1 MRITDIKI
9 SEFSISDN
17 TPFFKLKNK
26 NGSWEKYDI
35 KKSLGSIHVMH
46 VYTDEGLEGICTVGD
61 ARYTTITE
69 TALTYLKYLTIGED
83 PTKIEYLFDML
94 SKATR
99 NIFLPPGWFGT
110 FDNCLWDIQG
120 KINSK
125 SVAALITEKPSIVK
139 SYYNYRGVGNDIKLS
154 VEDTELA
161 IEKGFT
167 VLKDHFIGNVKQNI
181 KSFESIRKSVGDEI
195 ILLHDAAGCS
205 YSLDDAI
212 DIGKTLEKL
221 NFRWF
226 EEPFNDRNL
235 GDLKKLTSKVNI
247 PILALETLM
256 NDFILMQEW
265 VKEKAVNLVRANA
278 RHGTTGVVRIAREL
292 EKIGI
297 NIELNGPGG
306 LFGHVHSQL
315 VSAIPNTSFYEYFPD
330 GSRDEL
336 GKEIG
341 IVNPPI
347 PKKGTINIPEKYG
360 WGYEIDSN
368 YFNKKRIGF
377 F

>member
-139 SYYNYRGVGNDIKLS
+139 SYYNYRGGGNDIKLS

>member
-1 MRITDIKI
+1 
-9 SEFSISDN
+9 
-17 TPFFKLKNK
+17 
-26 NGSWEKYDI
+26 
-35 KKSLGSIHVMH
+35 
-46 VYTDEGLEGICTVGD
+46 
-61 ARYTTITE
+61 
-69 TALTYLKYLTIGED
+69 
-83 PTKIEYLFDML
+83 
-94 SKATR
+94 
-99 NIFLPPGWFGT
+99 
-110 FDNCLWDIQG
+110 
-120 KINSK
+120 
-125 SVAALITEKPSIVK
+125 
-139 SYYNYRGVGNDIKLS
+139 
-154 VEDTELA
+154 
-161 IEKGFT
+161 
-167 VLKDHFIGNVKQNI
+167 
-181 KSFESIRKSVGDEI
+181 
-195 ILLHDAAGCS
+195 
-205 YSLDDAI
+205 
-212 DIGKTLEKL
+212 
-221 NFRWF
+221 
-226 EEPFNDRNL
+226 
-235 GDLKKLTSKVNI
+235 
-247 PILALETLM
+247 M

>member
-1 MRITDIKI
+1 MKITDIKI

-139 SYYNYRGVGNDIKLS
+139 SYYNYRGGGNDIKLS